1 MKTMWQKLND
11 FSMTIKTITVL
22 ILAVIVAGGV
32 VMSQNPPR
40 DIRSLSKANP
50 ECIQE
55 IADTNSILLK
65 WGAVETEITDPKQIA
80 DIISTL
86 GSLQVTEYIYE
97 IDHKR
102 QSYDDYAAC
111 QIIWPG
117 VQYLY
122 LSENLQRITGY
133 ETEWLNTTPE
143 ILCDMFQRYC
153 METRNALADTTFYVD
168 LTNDNKEE
176 LIVVNPMKDR
186 GCFSVYDANGYVLYD
201 IDKKISKRNSNGDYF
216 LYEKEGKYYLLETDL
231 DDIRSLDSNYW
242 RLMQF
247 DESGDIVYAKAELVN
262 IEPENGPD
270 YEHSWYAFDLQELKP
285 FFNEMD
291 EMLQDATLLLS
302 TDGSKVQFSTTTY
315 TVKRTVNDYMDKWYD
330 AMPVL
335 QQTSREQWMRMNMDE
350 RLKLCDELLRIDSQY
365 MYAKGWAESYAN
377 NDGEARHKLLSDKL
391 WEYVAKVDETD
402 KYEPWMP
409 VYRNLTITRDE
420 EVNNIYYGNETTL
433 HYTLKDG
440 SLTVNNYSVET
451 VKDENGEAIQN
462 TFRIVY
468 DISKDSEETY
478 TYTEQIVF
486 ERGNDWPDWL
496 VTECEAIFEKSY
508 P

>member
-1 MKTMWQKLND
+1 
-11 FSMTIKTITVL
+11 
-22 ILAVIVAGGV
+22 
-32 VMSQNPPR
+32 
-40 DIRSLSKANP
+40 
-50 ECIQE
+50 
-55 IADTNSILLK
+55 
-65 WGAVETEITDPKQIA
+65 
-80 DIISTL
+80 
-86 GSLQVTEYIYE
+86 
-97 IDHKR
+97 
-102 QSYDDYAAC
+102 
-111 QIIWPG
+111 
-117 VQYLY
+117 
-122 LSENLQRITGY
+122 
-133 ETEWLNTTPE
+133 
-143 ILCDMFQRYC
+143 
-153 METRNALADTTFYVD
+153 
-168 LTNDNKEE
+168 
-176 LIVVNPMKDR
+176 
-186 GCFSVYDANGYVLYD
+186 
-201 IDKKISKRNSNGDYF
+201 
-216 LYEKEGKYYLLETDL
+216 
-231 DDIRSLDSNYW
+231 
-242 RLMQF
+242 MQF